1 MSGKEI
7 QSYFEF
13 VLPLVK
19 TAGKVIV
26 EAKDIEIEI
35 KTEIYDLVTIY
46 DRKVED
52 ILIKTI
58 KKQYPTHKFIG
69 EEESSAKSQI
79 SELTD
84 DPTWIIDP
92 IDGTANFVRGF
103 PVTCISIG
111 LTINK
116 EQVLGIVYNP
126 YMDEMYTAIK
136 GQGAY
141 MNGKRIYTNKQSDI
155 QKTVINYEVS
165 LARAEKYRDLYLY
178 RFSHLIGVVQ
188 GMRSMGSA
196 ALGLCYVANGSMD
209 AYQCDG
215 LYPWDAAAG
224 VVIVREAGGA
234 VADSTIGKEFDIMNP
249 NFIAAA
255 SKPLLDQLLAVEKQA
270 DDERLAAL
278 LVKKAN
284 IGCR

>member
-1 MSGKEI
+1 
-7 QSYFEF
+7 
-13 VLPLVK
+13 
-19 TAGKVIV
+19 
-26 EAKDIEIEI
+26 
-35 KTEIYDLVTIY
+35 
-46 DRKVED
+46 
-52 ILIKTI
+52 
-58 KKQYPTHKFIG
+58 
-69 EEESSAKSQI
+69 
-79 SELTD
+79 
-84 DPTWIIDP
+84 
-92 IDGTANFVRGF
+92 
-103 PVTCISIG
+103 
-111 LTINK
+111 
-116 EQVLGIVYNP
+116 
-126 YMDEMYTAIK
+126 MDEMYTAIK

>member
-1 MSGKEI
+1 VSGSDTDRSLLI
-7 QSYFEF
+7 QT
-13 VLPLVK
+13 VP
-19 TAGKVIV
+19 
-26 EAKDIEIEI
+26 
-35 KTEIYDLVTIY
+35 
-46 DRKVED
+46 
-52 ILIKTI
+52 
-58 KKQYPTHKFIG
+58 
-69 EEESSAKSQI
+69 
-79 SELTD
+79 
-84 DPTWIIDP
+84 
-92 IDGTANFVRGF
+92 
-103 PVTCISIG
+103 
-111 LTINK
+111 
-116 EQVLGIVYNP
+116 
-126 YMDEMYTAIK
+126 
-136 GQGAY
+136 
-141 MNGKRIYTNKQSDI
+141 DI

-188 GMRSMGSA
+188 GYQKPILCFVCFDRVFSRMRSMGSA

-234 VADSTIGKEFDIMNP
+234 VADSTSELFALRAPELTGLFSVGKEFDIMNP